1 MAKLIFK
8 PSGPAHVFNALIGSG
23 YVHAD
28 SPGPVDMTAEQATLL
43 LAMYPQN
50 FSKPEGEKAAE
61 KPESNKAMIASA
73 RNKGRGKGGEG

>member
-1 MAKLIFK
+1 MAQLIFK
-8 PSGPAHVFNALIGSG
+8 PSGPGHVFNALIGSG

-28 SPGPVDMTAEQATLL
+28 SPGPVDVTAQQAAIL

-61 KPESNKAMIASA
+61 PPTSNKAMAA
-73 RNKGRGKGGEG
+73 PTGNKGRGKGGDG